1 MMMLAQAATSPY
13 ALLGSDTLYNG
24 LKDGEVASNL
34 ERHPTSL
41 LLISIIRRLYL
52 LHVLVS
58 LFLSL
63 IFSTHFSLTA
73 TLFLTPSLSF

>member
-1 MMMLAQAATSPY
+1 MMMLAQAATSLY
-13 ALLGSDTLYNG
+13 ALLGSDTLYNR
-24 LKDGEVASNL
+24 LKDGEVASNV

-41 LLISIIRRLYL
+41 LLISIIRHPYL

>member
-1 MMMLAQAATSPY
+1 MMMLVQTATSPH
-13 ALLGSDTLYNG
+13 ALLGSDTLYHR
-24 LKDGEVASNL
+24 LKDGEVAFNL

-41 LLISIIRRLYL
+41 LLISIMSRPYL